1 MTPGAGNGVGEG
13 HSGVAP
19 GGRNSSP
26 GLVRQLGLLGLT
38 ATGICAMLGAA
49 INVIPIMLQRNVPGI
64 GPHVMSA
71 YIFAA
76 LPALLAALAYASL
89 ASAMPRVG
97 GSYVYVS
104 RSLSS
109 YWGFVASFSQ
119 WFGLSI
125 AIGVVSYVLVP
136 FIRDIA
142 DALGWAGTAEAL
154 DTGPVRVGIA
164 LAFLWTFVLVNLRG
178 LGAYQVTLIPM
189 MFLMFVLGSVVIVA
203 GFMFDHADFAAA
215 LASTDGRAV
224 PPEPAAP
231 FRLGPLPRG
240 FGPPLL
246 LLHRLRSIAQAG
258 GEARRP
264 GRNLPLATGL
274 AVVTVGTFYLLFTA
288 AIYHAIPWPFVAE
301 EAQLRDL
308 TAPGLLG
315 YLLPVG
321 WTVAIVAGAAIAL
334 INDLP
339 AMLLAVSRLIF
350 AWGED
355 GVFPRRMAAVNA
367 RWRTPHAALL
377 ASGAMASVGILGS
390 HLAGDFFLGIDI
402 LVTSMLVNFLLMSL
416 SLLTLSRRNPEHAAR
431 MKVLRG
437 RTGRLVAGSVGVALL
452 SVFLVVHIHKDLTA
466 DVGAWY
472 FHSTWVWLVVMAVA
486 SGIFFRGVRRLRDA
500 GTDIRALFR
509 ELPRG

>member
-1 MTPGAGNGVGEG
+1 MT
-13 HSGVAP
+13 SG
-19 GGRNSSP
+19 P
-26 GLVRQLGLLGLT
+26 GLSRQLGLLGLT

-89 ASAMPRVG
+89 ASAMPRAG

-104 RSLSS
+104 RSLSP

-125 AIGVVSYVLVP
+125 AIGVVSYVLIP

-142 DALGWAGTAEAL
+142 DAVGWAGTAAAL
-154 DTGPVRVGIA
+154 DTGPVRVGLA
-164 LAFLWTFVLVNLRG
+164 LAFLWAFVGVNLRG

-189 MFLMFVLGSVVIVA
+189 MFLMFLLGSVVIVA

-215 LASTDGRAV
+215 LSATEGRAV
-224 PPEPAAP
+224 PPEPHAP
-231 FRLGPLPRG
+231 FRLGPFLAASALLFSSFIG
-240 FGPPLL
+240 FD
-246 LLHRLRSIAQAG
+246 SIAQAG

-274 AVVTVGTFYLLFTA
+274 AVVIVGTFYLLFTA

-416 SLLTLSRRNPEHAAR
+416 SLLTLARRNPEQAAR

-437 RTGRLVAGSVGVALL
+437 RTGRLVAGSAGVALL
-452 SVFLVVHIHKDLTA
+452 TVFLVVHIHKDLA
-466 DVGAWY
+466 AEVGAWY
-472 FHSTWVWLVVMAVA
+472 FHSTWVWLGVMAVA
-486 SGIFFRGVRRLRDA
+486 SAIFFRGVRRLRDA

-509 ELPRG
+509 DLPRG

>member
-1 MTPGAGNGVGEG
+1 MT
-13 HSGVAP
+13 SG
-19 GGRNSSP
+19 P
-26 GLVRQLGLLGLT
+26 GLSRQLGLLGLT

-89 ASAMPRVG
+89 ASAMPRAG

-104 RSLSS
+104 RSLSP

-125 AIGVVSYVLVP
+125 AIGVVSYVLIP

-142 DALGWAGTAEAL
+142 DAVGWAGTAAAL
-154 DTGPVRVGIA
+154 DTGPVRVGLA
-164 LAFLWTFVLVNLRG
+164 LAFLWAFVGVNLRG

-189 MFLMFVLGSVVIVA
+189 MFLMFLLGSVVIVA

-215 LASTDGRAV
+215 LSATEGRAV
-224 PPEPAAP
+224 PPEPHAP
-231 FRLGPLPRG
+231 FRLGPFLAASALLFSSFIG
-240 FGPPLL
+240 FD
-246 LLHRLRSIAQAG
+246 SIAQAG

-274 AVVTVGTFYLLFTA
+274 AVVIVGTFYLLFTA

-416 SLLTLSRRNPEHAAR
+416 SLLTLARRNPEQAAR

-437 RTGRLVAGSVGVALL
+437 RTGRLVAGSAGVALL
-452 SVFLVVHIHKDLTA
+452 TVFLVVHIHKDLAA

-472 FHSTWVWLVVMAVA
+472 FHSTWVWLGVMAAA
-486 SGIFFRGVRRLRDA
+486 SAIFFRGVRRLRDA

-509 ELPRG
+509 DLPRG